1 MLRVSWPE
9 IVALENDVPE
19 LETVGWYF
27 PHSLLHDARI
37 KCRFGVFQPYIQR
50 LLNKNLVQEQVT
62 RKFHIALFA
71 KTQ

>member
-9 IVALENDVPE
+9 IVALENDAPE

-37 KCRFGVFQPYIQR
+37 KCRFSVFHPSIQR

-62 RKFHIALFA
+62 RKFHMALFA